1 MRVLFTLVNTGKNT
15 RNSFW
20 NIFPK
25 KISPF
30 KCSSLSLVVIL
41 YTAHAT
47 QFPSTQAVRFQL
59 LVLLTLNFFCC
70 KPLTVC
76 EKKNLFSSSRSYFFT
91 FSISYQKAVFP
102 GAGYEGIT
110 EYKSVIYYQVK
121 QPCWNETVKVQT
133 PSKTSGYVFEVLKLK
148 SLSYDSRQ
156 HSLTQSINL
165 QHSLALFC
173 VQVKRC
179 DL

>member
-1 MRVLFTLVNTGKNT
+1 MY
-15 RNSFW
+15 
-20 NIFPK
+20 
-25 KISPF
+25 
-30 KCSSLSLVVIL
+30 C
-41 YTAHAT
+41 
-47 QFPSTQAVRFQL
+47 QL

-76 EKKNLFSSSRSYFFT
+76 ETKNYFLPVDLTFFT
-91 FSISYQKAVFP
+91 FSISLQKAVFP

-133 PSKTSGYVFEVLKLK
+133 PGRKQNQRHCGYVFEVLKLK

-156 HSLTQSINL
+156 HSLMQSNNPQLNL
-165 QHSLALFC
+165 PLFC